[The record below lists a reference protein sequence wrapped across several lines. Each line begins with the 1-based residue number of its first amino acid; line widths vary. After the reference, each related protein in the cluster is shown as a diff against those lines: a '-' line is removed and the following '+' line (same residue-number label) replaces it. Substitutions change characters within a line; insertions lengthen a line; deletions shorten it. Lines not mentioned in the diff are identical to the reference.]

1 MPSFSVKIEVPKSL
15 SAITLRQYQ
24 SYVKVLE
31 GVDMKDGLTREA
43 SDFLNLKA
51 LEVFCG
57 MQMKDT
63 YKMPM
68 DLFDSILAQ
77 LSLCFKE
84 STPRVDRLKM
94 TDPSGKAVE
103 FGLMPNLS
111 KMSLGEYLDLDAY
124 IDDWSKMHKAMAVLY
139 RPIVTDV
146 KGKYLIE
153 EYQGSDRWADVMRD
167 APLNVV
173 LGVKVFF
180 YRLGM
185 KLSQHTMTSI
195 LQEATLEE
203 NTDLKQALEESGVG
217 INQFMGLHK
226 AMSEELMRLP
236 GFHYTNA

>member
-1 MPSFSVKIEVPKSL
+1 MSKLSFKIEVPKNL

-31 GVDMKDGLTREA
+31 GVDMSQGLTREA

-57 MQMKDT
+57 LQLKDT
-63 YKMPM
+63 YKLPM
-68 DLFDSILAQ
+68 NLFDSVLAQ

-84 STPRVDRLKM
+84 NTPRIDRFKM
-94 TDPSGKAVE
+94 TDPTDRTIE
-103 FGLMPNLS
+103 FGLMPNIS

-124 IDDWSKMHKAMAVLY
+124 IDDWSNMHKAMAVLY
-139 RPIVTDV
+139 RPIVAGKKD
-146 KGKYLIE
+146 KYLIE
-153 EYQGSDRWADVMRD
+153 EYEGSDKWADVMRD
-167 APLNVV
+167 APLSVA
-173 LGVKVFF
+173 LGAKVFF

-185 KLSQHTMTSI
+185 KLSQHTMNSI
-195 LQEATLEE
+195 LQEVTLEE
-203 NTDLKQALEESGVG
+203 NTDLKQALEESGAG
-217 INQFMGLHK
+217 INQFMALHK

>member
-84 STPRVDRLKM
+84 NTPRVDRLKM
-94 TDPSGKAVE
+94 TDPSGKAAE